1 MKKPYYIQEAKRVL
15 TDDISTKIM
24 IIRTQRNY
32 ILMFEEEQMPANVKF
47 YTMKNYSLKMKQI
60 FLDKHKRT
68 LKDYIKQKY

>member
-47 YTMKNYSLKMKQI
+47 YTMKNYSLKMK
-60 FLDKHKRT
+60 
-68 LKDYIKQKY
+68 